1 MRSVTLDVQQDGDPA
16 GPPVVLLHGF
26 PQTPAAWDRVRPA
39 LAAAGYR
46 VLVPAQRGY
55 GTADRPP
62 RRRDYRTAELV
73 ADVVALLDRLGLDR
87 AHLVG
92 HDWGGVVAWAVA
104 GAHPDRLH
112 SLTVVSTPHP
122 RALAGSLLTSTQGL
136 RSWYVLAF
144 QLPWLPER
152 LLLARGGRRLHRAL
166 RGSGLSRGPAA
177 AYVEAM
183 RRPGALTAALHW
195 YRALPFGRGP
205 AGAGPRPGADPLRLG
220 RRRLRA
226 RPGRGGPHRPGGER
240 AVHVRGGARRLAL
253 DPGGAAGRAA
263 RAAAPA
269 PAGSRHI
276 GVSFLLGRDVR
287 PGQSA
292 RIALP

>member
-205 AGAGPRPGADPLRLG
+205 AGAGPVRVPTLYVWGDADFALG
-220 RRRLRA
+220 PDAAA
-226 RPGRGGPHRPGGER
+226 RTAREVSGPYTFVAVPGGSHWIPEEQPD
-240 AVHVRGGARRLAL
+240 AL
-253 DPGGAAGRAA
+253 LEPLLRHLRDPAT
-263 RAAAPA
+263 
-269 PAGSRHI
+269 
-276 GVSFLLGRDVR
+276 
-287 PGQSA
+287 
-292 RIALP
+292 